1 VLVPG
6 QRYDHEPSG
15 SQRQR
20 TRVAPGRRP
29 PAGGCRRGPGSLAGV
44 TVLVAAHPEFLRHD
58 TGPGHPERAARLG
71 AVDEGLRGSAA
82 ADAIVRWEPSRAPR
96 DAIERVHPGRY
107 VDRLEELTSAGGG
120 PIDADTTTSAASLD
134 AARRAAGAGL
144 EAIAR
149 LDAGGG
155 SAAFCAVRPPGH
167 HATPA
172 RPMGFCLLN
181 SAAITATAL
190 ADRGER
196 VLVVDVDA
204 HHGNGTQDVFYGDP
218 RVVYVSFHE
227 WPLYPGTGALDEV
240 GEGAGVGATVNVPLP
255 AGATGDVVRDGID
268 RVVVPLAER
277 WQPTWLVLS
286 TGFDAHRRDPLTRMG
301 LSSGDYGDITAA
313 LLALVPEGRRVAFLE
328 GGYDLDAVRASSA
341 ATLSA
346 MAGVAEHPEAPTS
359 GGPGRRSVDAAVEV
373 RRRLDDGWRP

>member
-1 VLVPG
+1 
-6 QRYDHEPSG
+6 
-15 SQRQR
+15 
-20 TRVAPGRRP
+20 
-29 PAGGCRRGPGSLAGV
+29 
-44 TVLVAAHPEFLRHD
+44 
-58 TGPGHPERAARLG
+58 
-71 AVDEGLRGSAA
+71 
-82 ADAIVRWEPSRAPR
+82 
-96 DAIERVHPGRY
+96 VHPGRY

-286 TGFDAHRRDPLTRMG
+286 TGYDAHRRDPLTRMG